1 MAAGFLLE
9 DINMGMIQP
18 LKSTE
23 TFMGTKGGNLPLQ
36 GPLNVPTCLKPRA
49 MVEVVYTITQSR
61 TQTTFIH
68 SLLQELI
75 PVVLAACPIQERYPG
90 D

>member
-1 MAAGFLLE
+1 MAVGFLPE
-9 DINMGMIQP
+9 DIIMGMIRT

-23 TFMGTKGGNLPLQ
+23 TFMGTKGGNLPLH
-36 GPLNVPTCLKPRA
+36 GPLNVPICLKARA
-49 MVEVVYTITQSR
+49 RVEVVCTITQSR

-68 SLLQELI
+68 LLLQELI